1 MKDNNNRK
9 KFYPAIYSVAA
20 VAIVLAFVVSVFNS
34 GSVEEPEAVQEQ
46 LQADDNTG
54 AAAVAKS
61 NVQSYREQTTEA
73 ATEAVT
79 ERAVEVTTSAQPK
92 GQAQASVQAESSEPT
107 YTLFDDSK
115 EMSWPVEGQIVMDYS
130 VDTAVYDKTLDQ
142 YRTNDSLSIA
152 APADTE
158 VHAAADGVVE
168 AVSNDRVNGN
178 TVVLAHGNGWTTTY
192 SQLRDDINVTEG
204 EVVCEG
210 DVIGRVGTPSAYSEA
225 LGTHLTFTVSKED
238 ESIDPKL
245 VLKSAE

>member
-9 KFYPAIYSVAA
+9 KLYPVIYSLAA
-20 VAIVLAFVVSVFNS
+20 VALVLTFVVSVFNS
-34 GSVEEPEAVQEQ
+34 GTTPEPEAVQEQ
-46 LQADDNTG
+46 LEVDDNTG

-61 NVQSYREQTTEA
+61 DVKSYRQQTTEEI
-73 ATEAVT
+73 TEAVT
-79 ERAVEVTTSAQPK
+79 EKASEATTAAQPK
-92 GQAQASVQAESSEPT
+92 TQAQAVSPEPT
-107 YTLFDDSK
+107 YTLFDDGQ
-115 EMSWPVEGQIVMDYS
+115 EMSWPVEGRIVMDYS

-142 YRTNDSLSIA
+142 YRTNDSLSIEA
-152 APADTE
+152 AADTE

-210 DVIGRVGTPSAYSEA
+210 DVIGRVGTPSVYSEA
-225 LGTHLTFTVSKED
+225 LGTHLTFTVSKENNTV
-238 ESIDPKL
+238 DPKL
-245 VLKSAE
+245 VLKSME